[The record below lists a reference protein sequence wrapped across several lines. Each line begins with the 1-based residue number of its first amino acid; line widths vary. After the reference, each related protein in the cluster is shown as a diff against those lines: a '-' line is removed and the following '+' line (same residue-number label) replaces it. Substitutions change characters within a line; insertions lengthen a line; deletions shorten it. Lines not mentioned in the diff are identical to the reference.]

1 MRIAGTLPCSVV
13 NGTGV
18 RFVVFVQGCAHHC
31 PECHNPDTWDFNGG
45 DYIAPE
51 ALAEIIKSKPYIDGV
66 TLSGGDP
73 FYQQAACLELMEHL
87 PADTDLWV
95 YTGFEYDEIKDTALA
110 KRADVLVTGPYI
122 EELRCVGQ
130 MYGSSNQEIH
140 RKEDTGCS

>member
-1 MRIAGTLPCSVV
+1 MRIAGTIPYSVV

-31 PECHNPDTWDFNGG
+31 HGCHNPDTWDFHGG
-45 DYIAPE
+45 DEITPE
-51 ALAEIIKSKPYIDGV
+51 ALAALIRSKPYIDGV

-73 FYQQAACLELMEHL
+73 FYQQEACLELMSLL
-87 PADTDLWV
+87 PPETDLWI
-95 YTGFEYDEIKDTALA
+95 YTGFEYDEIKDTPLA
-110 KRADVLVTGPYI
+110 KRANVLVTGPYI

-140 RKEDTGCS
+140 MKDGEET